1 MAIRSVTRLG
11 ELWKFLVTK
20 SLSKVAQM
28 LGILGYF
35 QNIAFKVK
43 NDAVTFMGNFKKNWA
58 TCLFHYLVTLAI
70 RVFHFRLHLVILPL
84 SGGIVPIIAF
94 CSKSL
99 GCCLSSLASQLVR
112 APYKICFQ
120 NFIISKNWEDFV
132 SKNIYFLAPST
143 TSTSTISTTMTFIR
157 HRCIWGQIYYFPSYS
172 IDHVCM
178 NVQFWDLRWLSEDN
192 NIT

>member
-1 MAIRSVTRLG
+1 
-11 ELWKFLVTK
+11 
-20 SLSKVAQM
+20 M
-28 LGILGYF
+28 LRILGYF
-35 QNIAFKVK
+35 QNITFKVK
-43 NDAVTFMGNFKKNWA
+43 NDAVTFMGNFRKNWA

-157 HRCIWGQIYYFPSYS
+157 HRSRMHLRTNILFPLLF
-172 IDHVCM
+172 H
-178 NVQFWDLRWLSEDN
+178 
-192 NIT
+192 